1 MIEPEEEEEMEAKVS
16 YFLMKMK
23 DLDPLIVDLLSKI
36 LVLNPNKRYTIE
48 EILAHHY
55 FDEYHKYQFQNKKKL
70 KKFLRGNYNLMDPRT
85 VIDALKMDLIG
96 MKAGD

>member
-1 MIEPEEEEEMEAKVS
+1 
-16 YFLMKMK
+16 MKMK
-23 DLDPLIVDLLSKI
+23 NLDPLIVDLLSKV

-48 EILAHHY
+48 EILSHEY
-55 FDEYHKYQFQNKKKL
+55 FDSYQMNQFQNKKKF